1 MAEVIGL
8 LAPMQQQEGYL
19 HEWLLHMQL
28 AGREQQ
34 GSVSSMWRTPHGCP
48 KACPGVFILMNNG
61 LFSVGYKCYIL
72 FLLFQKHHLTH

>member
-1 MAEVIGL
+1 MAEVTGL
-8 LAPMQQQEGYL
+8 LAPVEQQEGYL
-19 HEWLLHMQL
+19 CEWLLHMQP

-34 GSVSSMWRTPHGCP
+34 SSASSVWGTPHGCP
-48 KACPGVFILMNNG
+48 KTCPGGFILMKNS